1 MSLFETDFPGLHL
14 LHRGKVRD
22 IYKVGGY
29 LLIVAT
35 DRLSAFDVVLP
46 TPILGKGRI
55 LTQMSLFWFEKL
67 KDLVPNHLVQADVTQ
82 FPEELKPFSKS
93 LEGRSML
100 VKEAKP
106 LPVECIVRGYI
117 AGSGWKDYL
126 RTGSVCGIKLPEGML
141 ESQQLPDAIFT
152 PSTKADVGSHDEN
165 ISFEQVRKLL
175 GKDVAEKARDISI
188 RLYKIA
194 ADYARERG
202 VIIADTKF
210 ELGISGGELI
220 LIDEVLTPDSS
231 RFWPAE
237 DYSPGRSQPS
247 FDKQFV
253 RDYLESI
260 LWDKK
265 PPGPDFPADIAE
277 KTRQRYLEA
286 LRRLTINFG
295 KSSQGTASALLSGT

>member
-1 MSLFETDFPGLHL
+1 MSLFKTDFTGLHL

-22 IYKVGGY
+22 IYKVGEC

-46 TPILGKGRI
+46 TPIPDKGRI

-67 KDLVPNHLVQADVTQ
+67 KDLAVNHLVQTDVSL
-82 FPEELKPFSKS
+82 FPEELKPFSKF

-100 VKEAKP
+100 VKKAKP

-117 AGSGWKDYL
+117 AGSAWKDYL
-126 RTGSVCGIKLPEGML
+126 RAGSVCGIRLPEGML
-141 ESQQLPDAIFT
+141 ESQQLSNAIFT
-152 PSTKADVGSHDEN
+152 PSTKADVASHDEN

-175 GKDVAEKARDISI
+175 GKDVAEKVRDISI
-188 RLYKIA
+188 RLYSTA
-194 ADYARERG
+194 ADYAIEKG

-210 ELGISGGELI
+210 EFGISGRELI

-237 DYSPGRSQPS
+237 DYNPGGSQPS

-260 LWDKK
+260 SWDKE
-265 PPGPDFPADIAE
+265 PPGPEIPSDIAE
-277 KTRQRYLEA
+277 KTRERYLEA
-286 LRRLTINFG
+286 LRRLTDKG
-295 KSSQGTASALLSGT
+295 

>member
-1 MSLFETDFPGLHL
+1 MSLFKTDFPGLNL

-22 IYKVGGY
+22 IYKVGRH

-46 TPILGKGRI
+46 TPIPGKGRI

-141 ESQQLPDAIFT
+141 ESQQLPDTIFT

-188 RLYKIA
+188 RLYKTA

-210 ELGISGGELI
+210 ELGISDGELI

-260 LWDKK
+260 SWDKK
-265 PPGPDFPADIAE
+265 PPGPELPADIAE

-286 LRRLTINFG
+286 LRRLTG
-295 KSSQGTASALLSGT
+295 SATV

>member
-1 MSLFETDFPGLHL
+1 
-14 LHRGKVRD
+14 
-22 IYKVGGY
+22 
-29 LLIVAT
+29 
-35 DRLSAFDVVLP
+35 DVVLP
-46 TPILGKGRI
+46 TPIQGKGRI

-67 KDLVPNHLVQADVTQ
+67 KDLVPNHLVQTDVAR
-82 FPEELKPFSKS
+82 FPEELKRFSES

-141 ESQQLPDAIFT
+141 ESQQLPKPIFT
-152 PSTKADVGSHDEN
+152 PSTKADAGSHDEN
-165 ISFEQVRKLL
+165 ISLEQVRKLL
-175 GKDVAEKARDISI
+175 DKAVAEKARDISI

-210 ELGISGGELI
+210 ELGISDGELI

-260 LWDKK
+260 SWDKK
-265 PPGPDFPADIAE
+265 PPGPELPADIAE
-277 KTRQRYLEA
+277 KTRKRYLEA
-286 LRRLTINFG
+286 LRRLTG
-295 KSSQGTASALLSGT
+295 SATV

>member
-1 MSLFETDFPGLHL
+1 MSLFKTDFPGLHL

-22 IYKVGGY
+22 IYKVGRH

-46 TPILGKGRI
+46 TPIPGKGRI

-67 KDLVPNHLVQADVTQ
+67 KDLVPNHLVQTDVTK

-126 RTGSVCGIKLPEGML
+126 RTGSVCDIKLPEGML
-141 ESQQLPDAIFT
+141 ESQQLPDAMFT

-188 RLYKIA
+188 RLYTIA

-202 VIIADTKF
+202 MIIADTKF

-237 DYSPGRSQPS
+237 DYSPGKSQPS

-260 LWDKK
+260 SWNKK
-265 PPGPDFPADIAE
+265 SPGPDLPADIAE
-277 KTRQRYLEA
+277 KTRKRYLEA
-286 LRRLTINFG
+286 LRRLTINF
-295 KSSQGTASALLSGT
+295 KF

>member
-1 MSLFETDFPGLHL
+1 MSLFKTDFTGLHL

-22 IYKVGGY
+22 IYKVGEC

-46 TPILGKGRI
+46 TPIPDKGRI

-67 KDLVPNHLVQADVTQ
+67 KDLAVNHLVQTDVSL
-82 FPEELKPFSKS
+82 FPEELKPFSKF

-100 VKEAKP
+100 VKKAKP

-117 AGSGWKDYL
+117 AGSAWKDYL
-126 RTGSVCGIKLPEGML
+126 RAGSVCGIRLPEGML
-141 ESQQLPDAIFT
+141 ESQQLSNAIFT
-152 PSTKADVGSHDEN
+152 PSTKADVASHDEN
-165 ISFEQVRKLL
+165 ISFEQVRKLH
-175 GKDVAEKARDISI
+175 GKDVAEKVRDISI
-188 RLYKIA
+188 RLYSTA
-194 ADYARERG
+194 ADHAIEKG

-210 ELGISGGELI
+210 EFGISGRELI

-237 DYSPGRSQPS
+237 DYNPGGSQPS

-260 LWDKK
+260 SWDKE
-265 PPGPDFPADIAE
+265 PPGPEIPSDIAE
-277 KTRQRYLEA
+277 KTRERYLEA
-286 LRRLTINFG
+286 LRRLTDKG
-295 KSSQGTASALLSGT
+295 

>member
-1 MSLFETDFPGLHL
+1 MSLFKTDFPGLYL

-22 IYKVGGY
+22 IYKVGGH

-46 TPILGKGRI
+46 TPIPDKGRI

-67 KDLVPNHLVQADVTQ
+67 KDLVPNHLVQTDVTQ

-141 ESQQLPDAIFT
+141 ESQQLPDAVFT

-188 RLYKIA
+188 RLYKTA
-194 ADYARERG
+194 ADYARQRG

-210 ELGISGGELI
+210 ELGISDGELI

-260 LWDKK
+260 SWDKK
-265 PPGPDFPADIAE
+265 PPGPELPADIAE

-286 LRRLTINFG
+286 LRRLTG
-295 KSSQGTASALLSGT
+295 SATV

>member
-1 MSLFETDFPGLHL
+1 MSLFKTDFPGLNL

-46 TPILGKGRI
+46 TPIPGKGSI
-55 LTQMSLFWFEKL
+55 LTQMSLFWFEEL

-82 FPEELKPFSKS
+82 FPEDLKPFSKS

-165 ISFEQVRKLL
+165 ISFEEVRKLL

-188 RLYKIA
+188 RLYKTA

-260 LWDKK
+260 SWDKK
-265 PPGPDFPADIAE
+265 PPGPDLPADIAE

-286 LRRLTINFG
+286 LRRLTEN
-295 KSSQGTASALLSGT
+295 

>member
-1 MSLFETDFPGLHL
+1 MTEDKSMSLFKTDFPGLHL

-22 IYKVGGY
+22 IYKVEGY

-46 TPILGKGRI
+46 TPISGKGRV
-55 LTQMSLFWFEKL
+55 LTRMSLFWFEKL
-67 KDLVPNHLVQADVTQ
+67 KDLVPNHLVQADVTK
-82 FPEELKPFSKS
+82 FPEELKPFSES
-93 LEGRSML
+93 LDGRSML

-141 ESQQLPDAIFT
+141 ESQQLSEPIFT

-165 ISFEQVRKLL
+165 IRFEQVRKLL
-175 GKDVAEKARDISI
+175 GKDVAEKAKNISL

-194 ADYARERG
+194 AGYARERG

-210 ELGISGGELI
+210 ELGVSGGELI

-237 DYSPGRSQPS
+237 NYSPGRPQPS

-260 LWDKK
+260 SWDKK
-265 PPGPDFPADIAE
+265 PPGPDLPADIAE
-277 KTRQRYLEA
+277 KTRKRYLKA
-286 LRRLTINFG
+286 LRRLTG
-295 KSSQGTASALLSGT
+295 SATV

>member
-1 MSLFETDFPGLHL
+1 MLTGDKFMSLFKTDFPGLRL

-22 IYKVGGY
+22 IYKVGNC

-46 TPILGKGRI
+46 TPITGKGRI

-82 FPEELKPFSKS
+82 FPQELKPFSKS

-106 LPVECIVRGYI
+106 LPIECIVRGYI

-126 RTGSVCGIKLPEGML
+126 QTGSVCGIKIPEGML

-165 ISFEQVRKLL
+165 INFEQVRKLL

-188 RLYKIA
+188 GLYKIA

-210 ELGISGGELI
+210 ELGMYGGELM
-220 LIDEVLTPDSS
+220 LIDEALTPDSS

-237 DYSPGRSQPS
+237 DYSPGSSQPS

-260 LWDKK
+260 SWNKK
-265 PPGPDFPADIAE
+265 PPGPELPVDIAE

-286 LRRLTINFG
+286 LRRLTD
-295 KSSQGTASALLSGT
+295 KR

>member
-1 MSLFETDFPGLHL
+1 MSLFKTDFPGLKL

-22 IYKVGGY
+22 IYKVGRH

-46 TPILGKGRI
+46 TPIPGKGRI

-188 RLYKIA
+188 RLYKTA

-210 ELGISGGELI
+210 ELGISDGELI

-260 LWDKK
+260 SWDKK
-265 PPGPDFPADIAE
+265 PPGPELPADIAE

-286 LRRLTINFG
+286 LRRLTEN
-295 KSSQGTASALLSGT
+295 

>member
-1 MSLFETDFPGLHL
+1 MSLFKTDFPGLHL

-22 IYKVGGY
+22 IYKVGEC

-46 TPILGKGRI
+46 TPIPGKGRI

-126 RTGSVCGIKLPEGML
+126 RTGSVCGIKLSEGML

-188 RLYKIA
+188 RLYKTA
-194 ADYARERG
+194 ADYARQRG

-260 LWDKK
+260 SWDKK
-265 PPGPDFPADIAE
+265 PPGPELPADIAE
-277 KTRQRYLEA
+277 KTRQRYLQA
-286 LRRLTINFG
+286 LRRLTENKG
-295 KSSQGTASALLSGT
+295 

>member
-1 MSLFETDFPGLHL
+1 MPLFKTDFAGLHL

-22 IYKVGGY
+22 IYKVGEC

-46 TPILGKGRI
+46 TPIPDKGRI

-67 KDLVPNHLVQADVTQ
+67 KDLVVNHLVETDISL
-82 FPEELKPFSKS
+82 FPEELKPFSEF

-100 VKEAKP
+100 VKKAKP

-117 AGSGWKDYL
+117 AGSAWKDYL
-126 RTGSVCGIKLPEGML
+126 RTGSVCGIRLPEGML
-141 ESQQLPDAIFT
+141 ESQQLSNAVFT
-152 PSTKADVGSHDEN
+152 PSTKADIASHDEN
-165 ISFEQVRKLL
+165 ISFEQVHKLL
-175 GKDVAEKARDISI
+175 GKDLAEKVRDISV
-188 RLYKIA
+188 RLYNTA
-194 ADYARERG
+194 ADYAIGKG

-210 ELGISGGELI
+210 EFGISSGELI

-237 DYSPGRSQPS
+237 DYTPGGSQPS

-260 LWDKK
+260 SWDKE
-265 PPGPDFPADIAE
+265 PPGPEIPPDIVE
-277 KTRQRYLEA
+277 KTHQRYLEA
-286 LRRLTINFG
+286 LMRLT
-295 KSSQGTASALLSGT
+295 KR

>member
-1 MSLFETDFPGLHL
+1 MSLFKTDFPGLHL

-46 TPILGKGRI
+46 TSIPGKGSI

-100 VKEAKP
+100 VKEAEP
-106 LPVECIVRGYI
+106 LPVECIIRGYI

-126 RTGSVCGIKLPEGML
+126 RTGSVCGIKLPDGML

-188 RLYKIA
+188 RLYKTA

-210 ELGISGGELI
+210 ELGIFGGELI

-260 LWDKK
+260 SWDKK
-265 PPGPDFPADIAE
+265 PPGPDLPTDITE

-286 LRRLTINFG
+286 LRRLTEN
-295 KSSQGTASALLSGT
+295 

>member
-1 MSLFETDFPGLHL
+1 MSLFKTDFPGLHL

-22 IYKVGGY
+22 IYKVGGC

-46 TPILGKGRI
+46 TPITGKGCI

-67 KDLVPNHLVQADVTQ
+67 KDLVSNHLIQTDVAQ
-82 FPEELKPFSKS
+82 FPEELKPFSKF
-93 LEGRSML
+93 LEARSML

-106 LPVECIVRGYI
+106 LPIECIVRGYI

-141 ESQQLPDAIFT
+141 ESQQLPDAMFT
-152 PSTKADVGSHDEN
+152 PSTKADIGSHDEN

-188 RLYKIA
+188 RLYKMA
-194 ADYARERG
+194 ADYAKERG

-260 LWDKK
+260 SWDKK
-265 PPGPDFPADIAE
+265 PPGPELPPDIAE

-286 LRRLTINFG
+286 LRRLTE
-295 KSSQGTASALLSGT
+295 T

>member
-1 MSLFETDFPGLHL
+1 MSLFKTDFSGLHL

-46 TPILGKGRI
+46 TPIQGKGRI

-67 KDLVPNHLVQADVTQ
+67 KDLVPNHLVQTDVAR
-82 FPEELKPFSKS
+82 FPEEAKRFSES

-100 VKEAKP
+100 VKKAKP

-141 ESQQLPDAIFT
+141 ESQQLPKPIFT

-165 ISFEQVRKLL
+165 ISLEQVRKLI
-175 GKDVAEKARDISI
+175 GKDVAEKAKDISL

-237 DYSPGRSQPS
+237 DYSPGKPQPS

-260 LWDKK
+260 SWDKK
-265 PPGPDFPADIAE
+265 PPGPDLPMDIAE
-277 KTRQRYLEA
+277 KTRKRYLEA
-286 LRRLTINFG
+286 LRRLTE
-295 KSSQGTASALLSGT
+295 T

>member
-1 MSLFETDFPGLHL
+1 MSLFKTDFPGLHL

-22 IYKVGGY
+22 IYKVGGC

-46 TPILGKGRI
+46 TPIPGKGCI
-55 LTQMSLFWFEKL
+55 LTQMSLFWYEKL

-165 ISFEQVRKLL
+165 LSFEQVRKLL

-210 ELGISGGELI
+210 ELGISDGELI

-260 LWDKK
+260 SWDKK
-265 PPGPDFPADIAE
+265 PPGPDLPADIIE
-277 KTRQRYLEA
+277 KTCQRYQEA
-286 LRRLTINFG
+286 LRRLTINFEF
-295 KSSQGTASALLSGT
+295 

>member
-1 MSLFETDFPGLHL
+1 MSLFKTDFPGLNL

-22 IYKVGGY
+22 IYKVGRH

-46 TPILGKGRI
+46 TPIPGKGRI

-67 KDLVPNHLVQADVTQ
+67 KDLMPNHLVQADVTQ
-82 FPEELKPFSKS
+82 FPEELKPFSKF

-117 AGSGWKDYL
+117 TGSGWKDYL
-126 RTGSVCGIKLPEGML
+126 RTGSVCDIKLPEGML
-141 ESQQLPDAIFT
+141 ESQQLPDAMFT

-188 RLYKIA
+188 RLYKTA

-202 VIIADTKF
+202 MIIADTKF

-237 DYSPGRSQPS
+237 DYSPGKSQPS

-260 LWDKK
+260 SWNKK
-265 PPGPDFPADIAE
+265 SPGPDLPADIAG

-286 LRRLTINFG
+286 LRRLTEN
-295 KSSQGTASALLSGT
+295 

>member
-1 MSLFETDFPGLHL
+1 MSLFKTDFPGIHL

-22 IYKVGGY
+22 IYKVGGH

-46 TPILGKGRI
+46 TPIPGKGRI

-67 KDLVPNHLVQADVTQ
+67 KDLVPNHLVQADVTK
-82 FPEELKPFSKS
+82 FPEELRPFANS
-93 LEGRSML
+93 LDGRSML

-126 RTGSVCGIKLPEGML
+126 RTGSLCGIKLPEGML
-141 ESQQLPDAIFT
+141 ESQQLPEAIFT
-152 PSTKADVGSHDEN
+152 PSTKADAGSHDEN

-188 RLYKIA
+188 RIYKIA
-194 ADYARERG
+194 AGYARERG

-210 ELGISGGELI
+210 ELGLSDGELM

-260 LWDKK
+260 SWDKK
-265 PPGPDFPADIAE
+265 PPGPDLPPDIAE

-286 LRRLTINFG
+286 LRRLTINFEF
-295 KSSQGTASALLSGT
+295 

>member
-1 MSLFETDFPGLHL
+1 MSLFKTDFPGLKL

-22 IYKVGGY
+22 IYKVGRH

-46 TPILGKGRI
+46 TPIPGKGHI

-93 LEGRSML
+93 LEDRSML

-117 AGSGWKDYL
+117 VGSGWKDYL
-126 RTGSVCGIKLPEGML
+126 RTGSVCGIKLPEAML

-188 RLYKIA
+188 RLYKTA

-260 LWDKK
+260 SWDKK
-265 PPGPDFPADIAE
+265 PPGPELPVDIAE

-286 LRRLTINFG
+286 LRRLTDKG
-295 KSSQGTASALLSGT
+295 

>member
-1 MSLFETDFPGLHL
+1 MSLFKTDFPGLHL

-22 IYKVGGY
+22 IYKVGRC

-46 TPILGKGRI
+46 TPIPGKGSI

-152 PSTKADVGSHDEN
+152 PSTKADIGSHDEN

-188 RLYKIA
+188 RLYKTA

-210 ELGISGGELI
+210 ELGISDGELI

-253 RDYLESI
+253 RDYLESVS
-260 LWDKK
+260 WDKK
-265 PPGPDFPADIAE
+265 PPGPDLPADIAE
-277 KTRQRYLEA
+277 KTRKRYLEA
-286 LRRLTINFG
+286 LRRLTINFEF
-295 KSSQGTASALLSGT
+295 

>member
-1 MSLFETDFPGLHL
+1 MSLFKTDFPGLNL

-22 IYKVGGY
+22 IYKVGRH

-46 TPILGKGRI
+46 TPIPGKGRI

-67 KDLVPNHLVQADVTQ
+67 KDLVPNHLVQTDVTK
-82 FPEELKPFSKS
+82 FPEELKPFLKS

-117 AGSGWKDYL
+117 TGSGWKDYL
-126 RTGSVCGIKLPEGML
+126 RTGSVCDIKLPEGML
-141 ESQQLPDAIFT
+141 ESQQLPDAMFT

-188 RLYKIA
+188 RLYKTA

-202 VIIADTKF
+202 MIIADTKF

-237 DYSPGRSQPS
+237 DYSPGKSQPS

-260 LWDKK
+260 SWNKK
-265 PPGPDFPADIAE
+265 SPGPDLPADIAG

-286 LRRLTINFG
+286 LRRLTEN
-295 KSSQGTASALLSGT
+295 

>member
-1 MSLFETDFPGLHL
+1 MTGDKPMSLFKTDFPGLYL

-22 IYKVGGY
+22 IYKVRGY

-46 TPILGKGRI
+46 TPIPGKGRI

-67 KDLVPNHLVQADVTQ
+67 KDLVPNHLVQADVTK
-82 FPEELKPFSKS
+82 FPEELKPFAKS
-93 LEGRSML
+93 LDGRSML
-100 VKEAKP
+100 VREAKP
-106 LPVECIVRGYI
+106 LPIECIVRGYI

-126 RTGSVCGIKLPEGML
+126 RTGSLCGIKLPERML
-141 ESQQLPDAIFT
+141 ESQQLPKPIFT

-165 ISFEQVRKLL
+165 ISLEQVRKLL
-175 GKDVAEKARDISI
+175 GQDVAEKARDISI
-188 RLYKIA
+188 RIYTIA

-210 ELGISGGELI
+210 ELGVSDGELI

-231 RFWPAE
+231 RFWPSE

-260 LWDKK
+260 SWDKK
-265 PPGPDFPADIAE
+265 PPGPELPADIIE
-277 KTRQRYLEA
+277 KTCLRYQEA
-286 LRRLTINFG
+286 LQRLTEI
-295 KSSQGTASALLSGT
+295 

>member
-1 MSLFETDFPGLHL
+1 MSLFKTDFPGLHL

-22 IYKVGGY
+22 IYKVGGH

-46 TPILGKGRI
+46 TPISGKGRI

-67 KDLVPNHLVQADVTQ
+67 KDLVPNHLVRADVTR

-126 RTGSVCGIKLPEGML
+126 RTGSVCGIKLPEEML
-141 ESQQLPDAIFT
+141 ESQQLSKPMFT
-152 PSTKADVGSHDEN
+152 PSTKADAGSHDEN
-165 ISFEQVRKLL
+165 IRFEQVRKLL
-175 GKDVAEKARDISI
+175 GKAVAEKAEDISI

-210 ELGISGGELI
+210 EFGISGGELI

-260 LWDKK
+260 SWDKK
-265 PPGPDFPADIAE
+265 PPGPELPADIIE

-286 LRRLTINFG
+286 LRRLT
-295 KSSQGTASALLSGT
+295 SSATI

>member
-1 MSLFETDFPGLHL
+1 MSLFKTDFPGLNL

-22 IYKVGGY
+22 IYKVGGH

-46 TPILGKGRI
+46 TPIPGKGRI

-188 RLYKIA
+188 RLYKTA

-260 LWDKK
+260 SWDKK
-265 PPGPDFPADIAE
+265 PPGPELPADIAE

-286 LRRLTINFG
+286 LRRLTINFEF
-295 KSSQGTASALLSGT
+295 

>member
-1 MSLFETDFPGLHL
+1 MSLFKTDFPGIHL

-46 TPILGKGRI
+46 TPIPGKGRI

-67 KDLVPNHLVQADVTQ
+67 KDLVPIHLVQADVTK
-82 FPEELKPFSKS
+82 FPEELKPYANS
-93 LEGRSML
+93 LDGRSML

-126 RTGSVCGIKLPEGML
+126 RTGSLCGIKLPEGML
-141 ESQQLPDAIFT
+141 ESQQLPEAIFT
-152 PSTKADVGSHDEN
+152 PSTKADAGSHDEN

-188 RLYKIA
+188 RIYKIA

-210 ELGISGGELI
+210 ELGLSDGELM

-260 LWDKK
+260 SWDKK
-265 PPGPDFPADIAE
+265 PPGPDLPPDIAE

-286 LRRLTINFG
+286 LRRLTG
-295 KSSQGTASALLSGT
+295 SAMV

>member
-1 MSLFETDFPGLHL
+1 MSLFKTDFPGLHL

-22 IYKVGGY
+22 IYKVGEH

-46 TPILGKGRI
+46 TSISGKGRI

-67 KDLVPNHLVQADVTQ
+67 KDLVPNHLIQIDVAR
-82 FPEELKPFSKS
+82 FPEELKPFSNS

-100 VKEAKP
+100 VKKARP

-126 RTGSVCGIKLPEGML
+126 QTGSVCGIKLPEGML
-141 ESQQLPDAIFT
+141 ESQQLPDVIFT
-152 PSTKADVGSHDEN
+152 PSTKAGVGSHDEN
-165 ISFEQVRKLL
+165 INFEQVRKLL
-175 GKDVAEKARDISI
+175 GKDVAERTRDISI

-231 RFWPAE
+231 RFWPTE

-260 LWDKK
+260 SWDKK
-265 PPGPDFPADIAE
+265 PPGPELPADIVE
-277 KTRQRYLEA
+277 KTRKRYLEA
-286 LRRLTINFG
+286 LRRLTEN
-295 KSSQGTASALLSGT
+295 

>member
-1 MSLFETDFPGLHL
+1 MSLFKTDFPGLHL

-46 TPILGKGRI
+46 TPISGKGRI
-55 LTQMSLFWFEKL
+55 LTRMSLFWFEKL
-67 KDLVPNHLVQADVTQ
+67 KDLVPNHLVQADVTK
-82 FPEELKPFSKS
+82 FPEELKPFSES
-93 LEGRSML
+93 LDGRSML

-117 AGSGWKDYL
+117 TGSGWKDYL
-126 RTGSVCGIKLPEGML
+126 RTGSLCGIKLPEGML
-141 ESQQLPDAIFT
+141 ESQQLPKPIFT
-152 PSTKADVGSHDEN
+152 PSTKADVGFHDEN
-165 ISFEQVRKLL
+165 ISLEQVRKLL
-175 GKDVAEKARDISI
+175 GKAVAEKAENISL

-210 ELGISGGELI
+210 ELGVSDGELI

-260 LWDKK
+260 SWDKK
-265 PPGPDFPADIAE
+265 PPGPELPADIAE
-277 KTRQRYLEA
+277 KTRKRYLEA
-286 LRRLTINFG
+286 LRRLTG
-295 KSSQGTASALLSGT
+295 SATV

>member
-1 MSLFETDFPGLHL
+1 MSLFKTDFPNLCL

-22 IYKVGGY
+22 IYKVQEY

-46 TPILGKGRI
+46 TPIPGKGRI
-55 LTQMSLFWFEKL
+55 LTQMSLFWFDKF
-67 KDLVPNHLVQADVTQ
+67 KDLLPNHLVQSNVAQ
-82 FPEELKPFSKS
+82 FPEELRPFVQS

-100 VKEAKP
+100 VKRASP
-106 LPVECIVRGYI
+106 LPIECIVRGYI

-126 RTGSVCGIKLPEGML
+126 ETGSLCGIKLPEGMI
-141 ESQQLPDAIFT
+141 EAEQLPEPIFT
-152 PSTKADVGSHDEN
+152 PSTKADAGSHDEN
-165 ISFEQVRKLL
+165 ICFEQAVGLL
-175 GKDVAEKARDISI
+175 GKDIAEKVREISI
-188 RLYKIA
+188 NIYNVASDHAKK
-194 ADYARERG
+194 RG

-210 ELGISGGELI
+210 EFGIFGGELM

-237 DYSPGRSQPS
+237 NYSPGRSQPS

-265 PPGPDFPADIAE
+265 PPGPELPGDIVE
-277 KTRQRYLEA
+277 KTCQRYQEA
-286 LRRLTINFG
+286 LRRLTG
-295 KSSQGTASALLSGT
+295 STAA

>member
-1 MSLFETDFPGLHL
+1 MSLFKTDFPGLHL

-22 IYKVGGY
+22 IYKVGRC

-35 DRLSAFDVVLP
+35 DRLSAFDVVLL
-46 TPILGKGRI
+46 TPIQGKGRI

-67 KDLVPNHLVQADVTQ
+67 KDLVPNHLIQADVTQ

-165 ISFEQVRKLL
+165 ISFEQVGKLL
-175 GKDVAEKARDISI
+175 GKDIAGKARDISI

-210 ELGISGGELI
+210 ELGISDGELI

-260 LWDKK
+260 SWDKK
-265 PPGPDFPADIAE
+265 PPGPDLPADIAE
-277 KTRQRYLEA
+277 KTHQRYLEA
-286 LRRLTINFG
+286 LRRLTEN
-295 KSSQGTASALLSGT
+295 

>member
-1 MSLFETDFPGLHL
+1 MSLFKTDFPGVHL

-22 IYKVGGY
+22 IYKVGGC

-46 TPILGKGRI
+46 TPIPGKGCI

-67 KDLVPNHLVQADVTQ
+67 KDLVPNHLVQADVTK
-82 FPEELKPFSKS
+82 FPEELKPFAKS
-93 LEGRSML
+93 LDGRSML

-126 RTGSVCGIKLPEGML
+126 RTGSVCGIKLPDGML
-141 ESQQLPDAIFT
+141 ESQQLPDAMFT
-152 PSTKADVGSHDEN
+152 PSTKADIGSHDEN

-175 GKDVAEKARDISI
+175 GKGVAEKARDISI

-260 LWDKK
+260 SWDKK
-265 PPGPDFPADIAE
+265 PPGPEIPPDIAE

-286 LRRLTINFG
+286 LRRLTINFEF
-295 KSSQGTASALLSGT
+295 

>member
-1 MSLFETDFPGLHL
+1 MSLFKTDFTGLHL

-22 IYKVGGY
+22 IYKVGEC

-46 TPILGKGRI
+46 TPIPDKGRI

-67 KDLVPNHLVQADVTQ
+67 KDLAVNHLVQTDVSL
-82 FPEELKPFSKS
+82 FPEELKPFSKL

-100 VKEAKP
+100 VKKAKP

-117 AGSGWKDYL
+117 AGSAWKDYL
-126 RTGSVCGIKLPEGML
+126 RAGSVCGIRLPEGML
-141 ESQQLPDAIFT
+141 ESQQLSSAIFT
-152 PSTKADVGSHDEN
+152 PSTKADVASHDEN

-175 GKDVAEKARDISI
+175 GKDVAEKVRDISI
-188 RLYKIA
+188 RLYSTA
-194 ADYARERG
+194 ADYAIEKG

-210 ELGISGGELI
+210 EFGISGRELI

-237 DYSPGRSQPS
+237 DYSPGGSQPS

-260 LWDKK
+260 SWDKE
-265 PPGPDFPADIAE
+265 PPGPEIPPDIAE
-277 KTRQRYLEA
+277 KTRERYLEA
-286 LRRLTINFG
+286 LRRLTDKG
-295 KSSQGTASALLSGT
+295 